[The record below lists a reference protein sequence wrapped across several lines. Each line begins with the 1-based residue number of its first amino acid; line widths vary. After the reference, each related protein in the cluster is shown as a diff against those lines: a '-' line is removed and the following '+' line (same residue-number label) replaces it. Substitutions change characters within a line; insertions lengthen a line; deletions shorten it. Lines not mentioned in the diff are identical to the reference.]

1 MPRFGHQTTLAATL
15 TVLAT
20 LLLAPAAAHVGTG
33 PSNEHGE
40 IDVHLEEVEGT
51 CEITVVG
58 RHVQAET
65 GVLAFRQVPSGPSG
79 PQTLLEEPFDGEA
92 EEDSDGFRF
101 EEGPFSFE
109 VTDAPDWVDVV
120 IDVGGENHTIT
131 QFFDYAAC
139 RVDPTVHV
147 VDELGER
154 GTLDV
159 DCDFFVVARHLRE
172 DSGNLQVIVEG
183 TDDQPHTELYEAE
196 LEDDGVGF
204 RFTSDAINLAPGTYR
219 VRLIEDDTGRSVVGD
234 PFVVTCAEEPPAC
247 PEGVTAEALAEGGVR
262 LTWNASE
269 GADGYRISRAIEFEE
284 EILLGT
290 TNETT
295 FVDDT
300 AAPGVTYQYRVR
312 AFNEG
317 GESRECPI
325 VEATAVPFFGAPI
338 LMALALACS
347 VGAFVWMRRR

>member
-1 MPRFGHQTTLAATL
+1 MPRFGHHTRLAATL
-15 TVLAT
+15 TIFAS
-20 LLLAPAAAHVGTG
+20 LLLAPAAAHSGTG

-40 IDVHLEEVEGT
+40 LNVLMVDVEGT
-51 CEITVVG
+51 CEITVEG
-58 RHVQAET
+58 RHVET
-65 GVLAFRQVPSGPSG
+65 GVIEFIQAAEGPGG
-79 PQTLLEEPFDGEA
+79 PTTLLTEPFDGDAEA
-92 EEDSDGFRF
+92 EGGGFRF
-101 EEGPFSFE
+101 EEGPFDFPVE
-109 VTDAPDWVDVV
+109 AAPDSVRVV
-120 IDVGGENHTIT
+120 IDVDGENHSIV
-131 QFFDYAAC
+131 QHFDYEAC
-139 RVDPTVHV
+139 RVSPTVHV
-147 VDELGER
+147 VDELG
-154 GTLDV
+154 TLEV

-183 TDDQPHTELYEAE
+183 SDDQPHTELYEAE
-196 LEDDGVGF
+196 AEDDGAGF
-204 RFTSDAINLAPGTYR
+204 RFTSDAIHLAPGTYR
-219 VRLIEDDTGRSVVGD
+219 VRLIEDDSGLSVVGD

-247 PEGVTAEALAEGGVR
+247 PGGVSAEALAEGGIR

-312 AFNEG
+312 AFSEG
-317 GESRECPI
+317 GESRECPV

-338 LMALALACS
+338 LMALALAGS